1 MESRYPSLPTFY
13 APALPR
19 HHFNGLHQSLIE
31 RPLTDPEHRRPKI
44 GNSSGLVF
52 LSHQSLPFPEM
63 AFLEEA
69 WVSDMSLVPL
79 GRRAPVTSTP
89 VRRSGESIEPR
100 ELDAHRTTNPH
111 DITSN
116 SQICYISSHRPSPC
130 SLYTRPAAT
139 HAPHRVFPL
148 QDMITRFSAGF
159 THPCPSPPSRPFF
172 VKIVVPSPRPLSV
185 DCFHRPPRCY
195 APTAL
200 PQTCFFLFDS
210 ADGSRRGWD
219 GEDGYTVPA
228 KDGRVP

>member
-1 MESRYPSLPTFY
+1 
-13 APALPR
+13 
-19 HHFNGLHQSLIE
+19 
-31 RPLTDPEHRRPKI
+31 
-44 GNSSGLVF
+44 
-52 LSHQSLPFPEM
+52 
-63 AFLEEA
+63 
-69 WVSDMSLVPL
+69 MSLVPL

-130 SLYTRPAAT
+130 SLDTRPAAT

-172 VKIVVPSPRPLSV
+172 VKIVAPSPRPLSV
-185 DCFHRPPRCY
+185 DCFHRPPDAMPPSRSLR
-195 APTAL
+195 PVFFFSILRTGRGGVGTAKMGIPSRPRTVVSL
-200 PQTCFFLFDS
+200 ETMLAKYTLCSKDSFATATFELKRVTCLQGDIS
-210 ADGSRRGWD
+210 LVR
-219 GEDGYTVPA
+219 
-228 KDGRVP
+228 KNINQC